1 MRHAYITAALALA
14 TTAHAASFDCARVG
28 SRVEAT
34 VCADGRLSRLDEVL
48 AQDYQYTMASDIGD
62 GARKDLKAT
71 QRAWVL
77 SRNRCTD
84 AECIRA
90 AYAARIDQVCGS
102 YPVLS
107 GVSASCTSAEDAL
120 AGLGDSPTPAPSP
133 YQAPPRQQLAP
144 SQPANRPNG
153 APIDAVVRRHA
164 QQVAS
169 LGFSQAQ
176 LQSRIYLKEDLV
188 NPYQKYV
195 TLEQYLA
202 LMYELPNVTKVAT
215 INAGGRNG
223 FSVKVSGQPSA
234 GFLFRFEGGE
244 AFLSDMVK
252 GDEATHLETAD
263 DEFQAALIF
272 MQIANAAIERARQP

>member
-1 MRHAYITAALALA
+1 MRHAYIMAALALA
-14 TTAHAASFDCARVG
+14 TTAHAASFDCARAG

-77 SRNRCTD
+77 SRNSCTD
-84 AECIRA
+84 AECIRT

-120 AGLGDSPTPAPSP
+120 AGLGNSPTPAPPPHRAPSP
-133 YQAPPRQQLAP
+133 QPAP

-153 APIDAVVRRHA
+153 APIDAVVSRHA
-164 QQVAS
+164 QQIAS

-176 LQSRIYLKEDLV
+176 LQSRIYLREDLI
-188 NPYQKYV
+188 NPYQKYF
-195 TLEQYLA
+195 TLEQYVA
-202 LMYELPNVTKVAT
+202 VMYELPNVTKVSS
-215 INAGGRNG
+215 INAGGRDG
-223 FSVKVSGQPSA
+223 FSVKVTGQPSA
-234 GFLFRFEGGE
+234 GFLFRFEDGE
-244 AFLSDMVK
+244 AFLTDMVN
-252 GDEATHLETAD
+252 GDEATHLDTAN
-263 DEFQAALIF
+263 DELQAALIF
-272 MQIANAAIERARQP
+272 MQLANAVVQQARQQ